1 LSPSIALG
9 GLIVNGKTIAVL
21 ATLDT
26 KGTEAEYLCRQIEKL
41 NNTALVIDTGVVGT
55 PTSEADITRQQV
67 AQAGGTSLKTLL
79 ESPTRE
85 VAAPIMADGAT
96 HLVIDLVTQGKVN
109 GIISMGGTQGTTLAT
124 KVMRALP
131 YGFPKVMVSTMAS
144 GNVAHWVGIK
154 DITMMFSVTD
164 ILGLNP
170 VMRKMLANA
179 AASICGMANVDVEL
193 KQGDRPL
200 VAVTTVGIT
209 TKGAMKAVEVLEA
222 AGYETIVFHAVGS
235 GGRAMEQM
243 MKEGL
248 IGGVLDYAIIEVS
261 NEMHNALLAGGIER
275 LTTAGKLGI
284 PQVICPGAIE
294 VLVFNEPETVPAKYK
309 NRTLIPHSP
318 QITDVRLNAA
328 EMAEVGREVARRLNH
343 TKNEAVFMNPI
354 GGYDS
359 YAVEGMGFYDPEA
372 DAAFMAELKA
382 NLTSTF
388 RVIDR
393 DTHIEDVAF
402 ATEASELLISLIEKS
417 SRNML

>member
-1 LSPSIALG
+1 M
-9 GLIVNGKTIAVL
+9 NGKTIAVL

-41 NNTALVIDTGVVGT
+41 NNIALVIDTGVVGT

-248 IGGVLDYAIIEVS
+248 IGAVLDYAIIEVS

>member
-1 LSPSIALG
+1 M
-9 GLIVNGKTIAVL
+9 NGKTIAVL

-79 ESPTRE
+79 ENPTRE
-85 VAAPIMADGAT
+85 VAAPIMADGTT

-248 IGGVLDYAIIEVS
+248 IGAVLDYAIIEVS

-284 PQVICPGAIE
+284 PQVICPGANE

-309 NRTLIPHSP
+309 NRTLISHSP

-402 ATEASELLISLIEKS
+402 ATEASELLISLIEKN

>member
-1 LSPSIALG
+1 M
-9 GLIVNGKTIAVL
+9 NGKTIAVL

-67 AQAGGTSLKTLL
+67 AEAGGTSLKILL

-96 HLVIDLVTQGKVN
+96 HLVIDLVTQGKVD
-109 GIISMGGTQGTTLAT
+109 GVISMGGTQGTTLAT

-179 AASICGMANVDVEL
+179 AASICGMVNVDVEL

-200 VAVTTVGIT
+200 VAITTVGIT

-248 IGGVLDYAIIEVS
+248 IGAVLDYAIIEVS

-318 QITDVRLNAA
+318 QITDVRLNAT